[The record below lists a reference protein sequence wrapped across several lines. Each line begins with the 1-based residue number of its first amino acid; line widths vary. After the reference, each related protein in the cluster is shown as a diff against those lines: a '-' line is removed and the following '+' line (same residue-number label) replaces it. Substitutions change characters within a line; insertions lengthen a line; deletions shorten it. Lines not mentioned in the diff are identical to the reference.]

1 MEEKKTCIK
10 CLKEF
15 SKTEEYFRK
24 SSNTKD
30 GFEGQCKKCRKK
42 YFADYR
48 AGKRVREGASKG
60 QTKKDQVSKRP
71 YHRRDLKKIEPPESL
86 TKATPAEILIALRKG
101 MAAEIVAMIK
111 EKYGL

>member
-15 SKTEEYFRK
+15 PKTEEYFRK
-24 SSNTKD
+24 NSATSD

-42 YFADYR
+42 YFEDYR
-48 AGKRVREGASKG
+48 AGKRIRAGA
-60 QTKKDQVSKRP
+60 KKIAKEKVPVSKRP
-71 YHRRDLKKIEPPESL
+71 YHRSDLKKNESSEPL
-86 TKATPAEILIALRKG
+86 TKASPAEILIALRKG

-111 EKYGL
+111 EKYDL